1 MNNMWQHMLSIP
13 FTWGLVIVYLK
24 YFDISCHIHLAV
36 WNSEIFFFLPLQS
49 LSWLPEMVITFCC
62 NAYLVIEKFSLST
75 NFVERISRLRE
86 DFVFNYTSPM
96 VFNQN
101 SNLIF
106 LLHIFFLP
114 LQLNLNYCSGQESDS
129 YISYQFLLI

>member
-1 MNNMWQHMLSIP
+1 MTNYAVS
-13 FTWGLVIVYLK
+13 FSYLRTS
-24 YFDISCHIHLAV
+24 YCL
-36 WNSEIFFFLPLQS
+36 SEILWYILSYPLGCMKQWDFFLPLQS
-49 LSWLPEMVITFCC
+49 LSWLPEMVITFRC
-62 NAYLVIEKFSLST
+62 NAFSVIEKFSLST
-75 NFVERISRLRE
+75 NFVERISWLCN

-114 LQLNLNYCSGQESDS
+114 LQLNRNYCSGQESDS

>member
-1 MNNMWQHMLSIP
+1 MTNYAVNSS
-13 FTWGLVIVYLK
+13 YLRTS
-24 YFDISCHIHLAV
+24 YCL
-36 WNSEIFFFLPLQS
+36 SEILWYILSYPLGCMKQWDFFLPLQS
-49 LSWLPEMVITFCC
+49 LSWLPEMVITFRC
-62 NAYLVIEKFSLST
+62 NAYSVIQKFSLST
-75 NFVERISRLRE
+75 NFVERISWLCK